1 MNKMDIHLM
10 DTHTHTH
17 THNTC
22 SHTYHIFFIL
32 SSVHGHLNLF
42 CILAIMTNVSG
53 NIRMHVSFSASV
65 FNFFFWYVSKSEIDG
80 SYGSSIFRFLR
91 NRHTVFHSDCTNF
104 HSHQQCARVPF
115 SSYPGQ
121 HLLFVFFLML
131 AILTGVRW

>member
-17 THNTC
+17 THTT
-22 SHTYHIFFIL
+22 HAHIRTISSL
-32 SSVHGHLNLF
+32 SFHLFMDTWIYSVYWPLWLMFLGTLGCMYLF
-42 CILAIMTNVSG
+42 QLV
-53 NIRMHVSFSASV
+53 FSI
-65 FNFFFWYVSKSEIDG
+65 FFWYVSKNEIAG

-91 NRHTVFHSDCTNF
+91 NHHTVFHSDCTNF